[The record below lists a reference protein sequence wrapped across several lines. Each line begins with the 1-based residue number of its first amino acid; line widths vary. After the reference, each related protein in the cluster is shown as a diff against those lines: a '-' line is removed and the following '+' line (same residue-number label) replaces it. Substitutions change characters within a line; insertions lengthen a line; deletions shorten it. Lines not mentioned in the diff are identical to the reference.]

1 MTFTI
6 DSTLAGIHSRSEHT
20 VRTSRDYDR
29 GRTTRES
36 LCSAFESDAIEL
48 VDLQSVSG
56 ITRISDGQLLWQDLL
71 RPFSESLVGL
81 KIGADLS
88 RWYDTNTF
96 YKKPSIV
103 KKLSAP
109 RERSFILDYVIKR
122 AFDLAKTGKRVKR
135 KLILPGPYTLANL
148 VSEGQ
153 QTSRFELVEEFAR
166 ILKTIVRELAALGFG
181 SIQFNEPSLVYR
193 YGESA
198 LTNKRDLKAFISAF
212 EKHLSSLPVE
222 VSLHTYFGDCS
233 MILKRLLKLTG
244 VASIGIDFTQTS
256 LSSIEGVS
264 FGKIALACGCVDG
277 RNSLIES
284 PEWISGFCL
293 QAIRAL
299 KPNGIVVQP
308 SCELKYLPRFYA
320 DQKIR
325 AIGEACKLLERKV
338 E

>member
-6 DSTLAGIHSRSEHT
+6 DSTLAGIHSRSELT

-36 LCSAFESDAIEL
+36 LHSAFESDAVEL
-48 VDLQSVSG
+48 VDLQLASG

-103 KKLSAP
+103 KRLSAP
-109 RERSFILDYVIKR
+109 KERSFMLKYVIKR
-122 AFDLAKTGKRVKR
+122 AFDLVKTGNRVKR
-135 KLILPGPYTLANL
+135 KLILPGPYTLASL
-148 VSEGQ
+148 VTDGQ
-153 QTSRFELVEEFAR
+153 HTSRVELVEEFAR
-166 ILKTIVRELAALGFG
+166 ILKMVVRELAALGFG
-181 SIQFNEPSLVYR
+181 SIQINEPSLVYR

-212 EKHLSSLPVE
+212 EEHLSRLPVE

-233 MILKRLLKLTG
+233 KILKSLVRLGG
-244 VASIGIDFTQTS
+244 VASLGIDFTQTS
-256 LSSIEGVS
+256 LSSIKGVS

-284 PEWISGFCL
+284 PQWISGFCM

-299 KPNGIVVQP
+299 KPKGIVVQP
-308 SCELKYLPRFYA
+308 SCELKYLPRFNA

-325 AIGEACKLLERKV
+325 SIGEACKLLEGKMK
-338 E
+338 